1 MKPPCSISQKCRPV
15 STLARE
21 GAHDGAVV
29 KPLVN
34 NTPSFATR
42 SKAGV
47 GSFDQPY
54 ALRSTALSSS
64 VMKNRMFGGVEPLSP
79 AAPQSRAAA
88 T

>member
-1 MKPPCSISQKCRPV
+1 MICDTVGYFLGMNAWMKPPCSSSQKWRPV

-42 SKAGV
+42 SNAGV
-47 GSFDQPY
+47 GSFDQP
-54 ALRSTALSSS
+54 
-64 VMKNRMFGGVEPLSP
+64 
-79 AAPQSRAAA
+79 
-88 T
+88 